1 MNNLKVLLFSQNT
14 IERNTE
20 PLRITDAHD
29 NNIFNSENPPDVIV
43 EMTQEDS
50 RHVLKPII
58 NTESIKYTTY
68 NISLNSLGGFDK
80 NVIMQ
85 VYVRDIPEFKQLQF
99 KKGTIPLMQK
109 KHNSTRKYILSK
121 LGNAFY
127 ATKGAVYI
135 HLSIPGFKPILFV
148 NMHLPIDTKK
158 EDFGNDHRVN
168 SLNQIIENLK
178 SKFKLES
185 NIYFLGGDMN
195 FRIVEKKNIVSSPE
209 SFKTVELYNK
219 KYEDQLTE
227 YLKTNNYNLRELNI
241 SANPPIFTCK
251 FDTQDENCRTTP
263 IPQPFYENLNNQNE
277 NIGDNGISEVN
288 KIQQTCGNPDRPPSR
303 CDRFLMSGSEGDAI
317 IDKYEGIFI
326 KGLPSDHNAIY
337 SLITINRETSGG
349 KNHILHLNKLKNY
362 AKQKTNYKKK
372 TANKNN
378 RITKRKKNKKT
389 KSVKVLRRQ

>member
-1 MNNLKVLLFSQNT
+1 MNNLKILLFSQNT

-20 PLRITDAHD
+20 PLRITDTHD
-29 NNIFNSENPPDVIV
+29 NHIFNIETPPDIIV

-58 NTESIKYTTY
+58 NSESIKYTSY
-68 NISLNSLGGFDK
+68 NISLNTLGGIDK

-85 VYVRDIPEFKQLQF
+85 VYVRDIPELRQLQV
-99 KKGTIPLMQK
+99 KKGKISLMQK
-109 KHNSTRKYILSK
+109 KHNSTVKYIFSNI
-121 LGNAFY
+121 GNSFY

-158 EDFGNDHRVN
+158 EDFGNEHRVN
-168 SLNQIIENLK
+168 SLNKIIENLK

-195 FRIVEKKNIVSSPE
+195 FRIVEKKNIVSGQE
-209 SFKTVELYNK
+209 SK

-227 YLKTNNYNLRELNI
+227 YLKTNNYNLRELNM
-241 SANPPIFTCK
+241 SLNPPIFTCK

-263 IPQPFYENLNNQNE
+263 IPQPFYENLNKPNQNIS
-277 NIGDNGISEVN
+277 NNGISEVN
-288 KIQQTCGNPDRPPSR
+288 KIQQTCGNPHRPPSR
-303 CDRFLMSGSEGDAI
+303 CDRFLISGSEGYAT

-326 KGLPSDHNAIY
+326 KELPSDHNAIY
-337 SLITINRETSGG
+337 SLITLNRETSGG
-349 KNHILHLNKLKNY
+349 KNHDLHLNKLKKY
-362 AKQKTNYKKK
+362 TKQKTNYKRKTTYKKVRISKQKKYKKK
-372 TANKNN
+372 T
-378 RITKRKKNKKT
+378 IKR
-389 KSVKVLRRQ
+389 LRKQ